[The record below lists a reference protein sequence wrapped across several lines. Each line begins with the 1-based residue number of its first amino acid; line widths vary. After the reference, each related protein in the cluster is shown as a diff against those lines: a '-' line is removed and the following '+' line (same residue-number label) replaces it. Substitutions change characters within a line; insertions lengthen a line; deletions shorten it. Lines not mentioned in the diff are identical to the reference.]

1 MWRKMNVIYDAYS
14 INAVY
19 LWSFC
24 YKQKHILEKKETK
37 NSILISAHKLSPD
50 LELKSK
56 YKRILPY

>member
-1 MWRKMNVIYDAYS
+1 MPIA

-37 NSILISAHKLSPD
+37 NSILISAHELSPD
-50 LELKSK
+50 LELKPK

>member
-1 MWRKMNVIYDAYS
+1 MMPIE

-50 LELKSK
+50 LELKPK